1 MFVFVFCYFYN
12 VCHSTFFCIKC
23 TSIYIYVCVS
33 FAVSTN
39 NGEMVQMLLENG
51 ADIDAEDD
59 EVCNTCAHT
68 LFSLSRSLN
77 ICINILYLLI

>member
-1 MFVFVFCYFYN
+1 MCAILLSSVSNAHRYM
-12 VCHSTFFCIKC
+12 
-23 TSIYIYVCVS
+23 CVS

-59 EVCNTCAHT
+59 EVCKNIHGLTCS
-68 LFSLSRSLN
+68 SLSPSLY
-77 ICINILYLLI
+77 IF

>member
-12 VCHSTFFCIKC
+12 VCHFTFFCIKC
-23 TSIYIYVCVS
+23 TSIYVCVS

-59 EVCNTCAHT
+59 EVCKNIHVLTCS
-68 LFSLSRSLN
+68 SLSLSLS
-77 ICINILYLLI
+77 LF